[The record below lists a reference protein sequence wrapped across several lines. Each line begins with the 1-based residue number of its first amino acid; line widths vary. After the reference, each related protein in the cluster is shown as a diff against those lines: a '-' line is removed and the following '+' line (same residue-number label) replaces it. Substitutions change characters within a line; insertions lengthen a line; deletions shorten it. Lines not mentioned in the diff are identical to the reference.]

1 LNLLPSIEL
10 GENSAPLA
18 ASRWNLLWIAALSLP
33 MAVALIL
40 YAGPLSSLVSDWQ
53 HDEGASYGF
62 LVPPI
67 AIYLAYMGRHA
78 TFAIPAR
85 TDPRGLLLVLAA
97 CLTFLAGQ
105 LGGEFFT
112 TRVSFVM
119 LLAGAVWTFW
129 GLARLATLK
138 LPFVLLV
145 TMIPLPAII
154 YNRIAVPLQL
164 LASEAATWT
173 VQAFG
178 GTIYRDGNVL
188 QLPNITLGVAEAC
201 SGLHSLASM
210 VVASLLLGYIE
221 FDRSMARVFLILLS
235 VPLAIFVNILR
246 VTGTAF
252 LASYNAEYAEGFYH
266 SFSGWLVFVAGFG
279 ALWLVAKVLKPLGKV
294 V

>member
-1 LNLLPSIEL
+1 LPRSIEL
-10 GENSAPLA
+10 NPNAAPLA
-18 ASRWNLLWIAALSLP
+18 RSGWNLAWTAALVLPVSL
-33 MAVALIL
+33 ALLL
-40 YAGPLSSLVSDWQ
+40 YAAPLASLVSDWQ

-67 AIYLAYMGRHA
+67 ALYVAWMGRRA
-78 TFAIPAR
+78 TFAVPAR
-85 TDPRGLLLVLAA
+85 TDPRGLLFILAA

-112 TRVSFVM
+112 TRFSFVM

-129 GLARLATLK
+129 GLGRLLTLK
-138 LPFVLLV
+138 LPFALLV

-178 GTIYRDGNVL
+178 GAIYRDGNVL

-210 VVASLLLGYIE
+210 VVASLLLAYIE
-221 FDRSMARVFLILLS
+221 FDRTWVRVLLILLS
-235 VPLAIFVNILR
+235 IPLAIFVNVVR

-252 LASYNAEYAEGFYH
+252 LASYNPEYAEGFYH

-279 ALWLVAKVLKPLGKV
+279 ALWLAAKLLRRFGRAA
-294 V
+294 